1 MMVKLKSRKFWAAV
15 VGSLSPIIT
24 QVITGAVGWETAL
37 TLSAGVLA
45 SYIFGQGYT
54 DAHAKK

>member
-15 VGSLSPIIT
+15 VGSLSPIVV
-24 QVITGAVGWETAL
+24 QVITGEVGWETAL